1 MKKVLIA
8 VDGKKDFK
16 KILSLFQDLTWAPE
30 KIILLHVEQL
40 EDNPMMTAKLGDAG
54 TSTSKGP
61 QKGTKHK
68 EKPDQDPDSLLCHC
82 RKALENGGLKNIES
96 LIKEGQPSKEILKT
110 AKDENVDLIILN
122 CSEKTPP
129 QRLATGCASKEVE
142 ETAKM
147 PVFITKGN
155 GCGQHAPIWN

>member
-8 VDGKKDFK
+8 VDVKKDLK

-30 KIILLHVEQL
+30 KILLLHVEQL

-54 TSTSKGP
+54 TSTSKEP
-61 QKGTKHK
+61 QKGTEHK
-68 EKPDQDPDSLLCHC
+68 EKPDRNSDSLLCYC
-82 RKALENGGLKNIES
+82 RKALENSGLKNIEP
-96 LIKEGQPSKEILKT
+96 LIKEGHPSEEILKT

-122 CSEKTPP
+122 CSGKTRL

-147 PVFITKGN
+147 PVLITKGD
-155 GCGQHAPIWN
+155 GCGEHAHIWN